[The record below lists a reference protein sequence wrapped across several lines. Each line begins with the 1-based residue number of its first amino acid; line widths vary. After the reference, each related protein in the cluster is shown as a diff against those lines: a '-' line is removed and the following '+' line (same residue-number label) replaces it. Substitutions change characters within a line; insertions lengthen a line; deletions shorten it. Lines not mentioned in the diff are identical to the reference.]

1 MEFQLVQQPYRA
13 GRGGKDMEAKRTVL
27 VIDDTLLIREC
38 LCYALEADG
47 FEVFDCEDGLSALGA
62 AAEKDFHIIITDYRM
77 PNMNGV
83 EVTKHLRL
91 RFPAAIIIGVSS
103 DDKRADFLA
112 AGADAFLLKPY
123 TYDSLITFLKA
134 IK

>member
-1 MEFQLVQQPYRA
+1 MVFQIVRQPYRA
-13 GRGGKDMEAKRTVL
+13 GGGKDMEAKRTVL

-47 FEVFDCEDGLSALGA
+47 FEVYDCEDGLSALGL
-62 AAEKDFHIIITDYRM
+62 AAENDFHIIITDYRM

-123 TYDSLITFLKA
+123 AYDNLITFLKA

>member
-1 MEFQLVQQPYRA
+1 ME
-13 GRGGKDMEAKRTVL
+13 GKRTVL
-27 VIDDTLLIREC
+27 VIDDTLLVREC
-38 LCYALEADG
+38 LCHALEADG
-47 FEVFDCEDGLSALGA
+47 FEVCECEDGPSALA
-62 AAEKDFHIIITDYRM
+62 VAAENDFHIIITDYRM

-123 TYDSLITFLKA
+123 AYDNLITFLKV